1 MGKGQT
7 LRALASHLCSQTIPW
22 SSHFFLCVL
31 DHGQGEERGG
41 RSLVGHFPRELPGQ
55 GWMVP
60 GVIDPAVNSHWQE
73 GVEVEPDGEIILC
86 FAVAHPVHHIWLVQL
101 CFQLVPKTPGHWRH
115 RRGRAEPVTNPIP
128 LTLWGCPTWRLP
140 QRPGSAPLGLP
151 GWGWLGTCWS
161 SIPGEHPT
169 LHRREGVWS

>member
-7 LRALASHLCSQTIPW
+7 LGAVASHLCSQTIPW
-22 SSHFFLCVL
+22 LSHFFSMCSRSWP
-31 DHGQGEERGG
+31 GGGEG
-41 RSLVGHFPRELPGQ
+41 RSLVGHFPRELPGK

-86 FAVAHPVHHIWLVQL
+86 FAIAHPVHHIRLVQL

-115 RRGRAEPVTNPIP
+115 HRGRAEPVTNPKP
-128 LTLWGCPTWRLP
+128 PTLWGCPLWCLSHPTS
-140 QRPGSAPLGLP
+140 SAPLGLP

-161 SIPGEHPT
+161 SIPGEQPA
-169 LHRREGVWS
+169 LHRREGAWS